1 MINESGFKKY
11 LDVEKNAAV
20 ATTKAYLADIKEFE
34 AYLSENGKWLTVAES
49 SDVKDFLFRLKNE
62 RRSGSTINRK
72 MVSIR
77 TYYEFLKL
85 TGEVEKNPCYKVK
98 VPKTEKK
105 MPEYLSIEQI
115 EALLEQPDDS
125 DLGKRDRAL
134 LELMYACGL
143 KASEVSELNVHDA
156 DLRIGFISCRGDKTK
171 ARIIP
176 MGKPA
181 RKALIEY
188 MKTPRSNLVS
198 GKKDTGALFLN
209 YNGQRISRQ
218 GVWKIIKYYGKKAG
232 ISDNLN
238 PQIIRNSFAAHMI
251 MNGADLKSLQE
262 LLGHEDI
269 TATKL
274 FLSLA
279 KARVMDVY
287 DKTHPRA

>member
-1 MINESGFKKY
+1 
-11 LDVEKNAAV
+11 
-20 ATTKAYLADIKEFE
+20 
-34 AYLSENGKWLTVAES
+34 
-49 SDVKDFLFRLKNE
+49 
-62 RRSGSTINRK
+62 
-72 MVSIR
+72 
-77 TYYEFLKL
+77 
-85 TGEVEKNPCYKVK
+85 
-98 VPKTEKK
+98 
-105 MPEYLSIEQI
+105 
-115 EALLEQPDDS
+115 
-125 DLGKRDRAL
+125 
-134 LELMYACGL
+134 
-143 KASEVSELNVHDA
+143 HDA

-188 MKTPRSNLVS
+188 MKTPRSNLVN

-232 ISDNLN
+232 ISENLN

-262 LLGHEDI
+262 LLGHEDVS
-269 TATKL
+269 ATKL
-274 FLSLA
+274 FLNLA

>member
-20 ATTKAYLADIKEFE
+20 ATTKAYLADIREFE
-34 AYLSENGKWLTVAES
+34 AYLSENGKWLAVAES
-49 SDVKDFLFRLKNE
+49 SDVKDFLFKLKNE

-85 TGEVEKNPCYKVK
+85 TGETDKNPCYRVK

-156 DLRIGFISCRGDKTK
+156 DLRIGFISCRGDKTR